1 MCVIAKQGN
10 FINFILESKMKF
22 FFKTLVLVLLFCA
35 KIGGVNS
42 QGILIFEISDVK
54 NRPVSGLSI
63 DVKKDGVLYKNYQ
76 TDASGRLVDMSIP
89 EGDYTYSFD
98 YGDLNVGAFTINK
111 SDWVWIDLDYRT
123 VTITFRDDANTLLE
137 GKKVTIHK
145 LSDDEEKT
153 YVGEKFSDINGVATF
168 VLPKGKYT
176 YTTFRGTETIEVNDE
191 NINSLVTVTSGEI
204 THQTHFCFIKESG
217 EKVEVYAKDI
227 LVTHI
232 APDSLYL
239 FGAVDA
245 YSNTIAYGYY
255 LYNTTENYV
264 SCPAGT
270 YTCKV
275 ETRDYG
281 TVVDTFVVDDNDML
295 VNNIVNIVLPDLP
308 ASSGSQEEEEE
319 DVEGEMGIGEEVTPG
334 TPYSIS
340 VKVLMKSDSITP
352 IAGALC
358 SLLDPIKGLESKYNL
373 SDDYGWAG
381 WYVTPDYAYDVAVL
395 NDTVYGVSVTSDTT
409 LYFYLDE
416 SDFTKV
422 YFDFYYGEEKFD
434 PVSVREIILWNSK
447 DVTRDWSYYPTP
459 MPNGTFSFEKPVLC
473 SRGIFNFIFNISEKD
488 YNQRFRYYFEVTETD
503 SVLRVPIT
511 LTPYYNVEINVLD
524 INGMNFESRQ
534 YVHVESTLIMSDIP
548 TDSLGKYT
556 GRFIEDNYVFS
567 VFGDTQRVELR
578 SDTTL
583 TFKAKASVSQKVLF
597 QFLHDGKLV
606 YPQIM
611 SMNLYDK
618 NGQLYSKTV
627 STHYENYQASGEAW
641 VFSEPTICV
650 PDDYTIEYVLKDY
663 EYNGTY
669 SNKFTIKTPL
679 NPDTTIYIVVPV
691 KRCVTITIKD
701 ANLDLVNGVFGNIYK
716 YGEDGKLLPTT
727 DYDDASHSSLR
738 TNSSGEIRDY
748 LVPGRYQIRI
758 LDIVRDFIVKD
769 YDLNFD
775 IISGTKLYDV
785 KYVVMY
791 EKSKNPGVN
800 ILLDVNKDSAFYS
813 TNYTDDNGI
822 VELFCEAGNYSYYLH
837 YGENNRDTFEVTNDT
852 TIYIYLEDP
861 VIIDSL
867 TILGCACIS
876 HGDSL
881 TLIPDFYPQ
890 NSTVKD
896 LVWSIDNEILARV
909 SSDGVLIANKVVTEG
924 FVKVTATTQDGSG
937 VVAEKFFYV
946 GGEECGV
953 APQLTIGADGLTEI
967 PLTTDSVLLTITLP
981 ADDKFDRFFAY
992 QVSSD
997 TINWETIVPST
1008 TELSKNIFA
1017 LNFKKESY
1025 FRVLSSVSE
1034 ADLAEFL
1041 KNQESG
1047 CGSNQI
1053 SNIVALRLNSLR
1065 PVNWPDSIC
1074 ALDEAITLIADKESV
1089 GTIAEGYALRWFV
1102 KKESATEFEA
1112 IPEFEN
1118 KDTLVLKLDETS
1130 VIRMAIENE
1139 SVVVSEFKQ
1148 SIFVEQA
1155 LSFVLKSDKD
1165 TVCFGDEVQFSA
1177 EVLSGAIGSFL
1188 WNNTETS
1195 SEYNVE
1201 ADSIDYILKAT
1212 SKFGHCPAQSDT
1224 IRLVVDSPIDIVL
1237 QSSKSVI
1244 CENETNEVSLY
1255 IDSKDMSISSL
1266 TWSDGS
1272 TTDTIKVLPTTTS
1285 EYSLTA
1291 TSKYNKCPSVK
1302 KEISIEVKELMSIS
1316 INADKSSVCQTG
1328 NDSIILSVIPTSGVP
1343 TTYVWFDGVE
1353 TADSVRKVKLDASTN
1368 LWAVAKNGV
1377 CQDSEADSFFVQVAK
1392 PAEIELSTSNKIF
1405 EYGADIDLSVDT
1417 SSFVFGPY
1425 SWISVD
1431 EEGNEQILSIT
1442 DELQFSDMPSSS
1454 VTYFVKADNGAC
1466 PIITSGSIVANLVDN
1481 IEIPTVITPHTADG
1495 INDDFM
1501 PGYRTIIYNRYGDVV
1516 SDSDDGWDGMFR
1528 GELADPGVY
1537 IYSLILKDGRE
1548 IKGTIEVFKK

>member
-1 MCVIAKQGN
+1 MIAKKGN
-10 FINFILESKMKF
+10 FINFILEGEMKF
-22 FFKTLVLVLLFCA
+22 FFKALVLVLLFCA
-35 KIGGVNS
+35 KISSVNS

-54 NRPVSGLSI
+54 NKPVSGLSV

-98 YGDLNVGAFTINK
+98 YGDCNTGSFTIKK

-123 VTITFRDDANTLLE
+123 VTITFKDDASTLLE
-137 GKKVTIHK
+137 GKKATIHK
-145 LSDDEEKT
+145 LSDGGEKT
-153 YVGEKFSDINGVATF
+153 YVAEKFSDVNGVATF
-168 VLPKGKYT
+168 VLPKGRYT
-176 YTTFRGTETIEVNDE
+176 YTTFRGTETIDVNDE
-191 NINSLVTVTSGEI
+191 NINSSVIVTSGEI
-204 THQTHFCFIKESG
+204 THQTHFSFVKKSG
-217 EKVEVYAKDI
+217 EKVDVYAKDI

-245 YSNTIAYGYY
+245 HSNVVAHGYY
-255 LYNTTENYV
+255 LYNTTDNYV

-270 YTCKV
+270 YSCTV
-275 ETRDYG
+275 ETKDYG
-281 TVVDTFVVDDNDML
+281 TIVDTFIVDDNDAL
-295 VNNIVNIVLPDLP
+295 VKNIVNIVLPDLP
-308 ASSGSQEEEEE
+308 VVDGSQAETEEE
-319 DVEGEMGIGEEVTPG
+319 DVEEEMGIEDELTPG
-334 TPYSIS
+334 TPYSIN
-340 VKVLMKSDSITP
+340 VKVFMKSDSITP
-352 IAGALC
+352 IPNVLC
-358 SLLDPIKGLESKYNL
+358 SLLDPMKGLESKYNL
-373 SDDYGWAG
+373 TDGSGWAG
-381 WYVTPDYAYDVAVL
+381 WFVTPDYAYDVAVL
-395 NDTVYGVSVTSDTT
+395 NDTIYGVSVTSDTT
-409 LYFYLDE
+409 LYFYLDG
-416 SDFTKV
+416 SDFTEV
-422 YFDFYYGEEKFD
+422 YFDFYYGEEKFE
-434 PVSVREIILWNSK
+434 PISISEVVLWNNK
-447 DVTRDWSYYPTP
+447 DVTRNWSYFPIP
-459 MPNGTFSFEKPVLC
+459 MPDGTFSFKKPVLC
-473 SRGIFNFIFNISEKD
+473 PRGIFNFTFYVSEKG
-488 YNQRFRYYFEVTETD
+488 YNQRYRGFFRVAETD
-503 SVLRVPIT
+503 SLVRVPIT
-511 LTPYYNVEINVLD
+511 LTPYYNVKINVLD
-524 INGMNFESRQ
+524 INGMIFESRQ
-534 YVHVESTLIMSDIP
+534 YVHVESALFMSDIT
-548 TDSLGKYT
+548 TDSLGKYS
-556 GRFIEDNYVFS
+556 GSFLQDDYVFS
-567 VFGDTQRVELR
+567 VLGDTQRVELR

-583 TFKAKASVSQKVLF
+583 TFRAKAPVSQKVLF

-611 SMNLYDK
+611 SMNLYGKDGK
-618 NGQLYSKTV
+618 LYSKTV
-627 STHYENYQASGEAW
+627 STQYENYQASGEAW

-716 YGEDGKLLPTT
+716 YGEDGNLLPTT

-813 TNYTDDNGI
+813 TNYTDDNGV
-822 VELFCEAGNYSYYLH
+822 VELFCESGNYSYYLH
-837 YGENNRDTFEVTNDT
+837 YGENNRDTFVISNDT

-861 VIIDSL
+861 VLIENL
-867 TILGCACIS
+867 NILGCACIS

-881 TLIPDFYPQ
+881 TLTPDFYPQ

-909 SSDGVLIANKVVTEG
+909 TSDGVLIANKVVTEG

-937 VVAEKFFYV
+937 VVSEKFFYV
-946 GGEECGV
+946 GGEKCGV
-953 APQLTIGADGLTEI
+953 APQLSIGSVGLTEI

-981 ADDKFDRFFAY
+981 AEDKFDRVFAY

-1130 VIRMAIENE
+1130 EIRMAIENE

-1148 SIFVEQA
+1148 SIFVEPA
-1155 LSFVLKSDKD
+1155 LSFALKSDKD
-1165 TVCFGDEVQFSA
+1165 TVCFGDDVQFSA

-1195 SEYNVE
+1195 PEYIVE

-1212 SKFGHCPAQSDT
+1212 SMYGHCPAQFDT
-1224 IRLVVDSPIDIVL
+1224 IRLVVDSPIDITL

-1244 CENETNEVSLY
+1244 CETETNEVSLY
-1255 IDSKDMSISSL
+1255 VDSKDMSISSL

-1272 TTDTIKVLPTTTS
+1272 TTDTIKVLPTKS
-1285 EYSLTA
+1285 AEYSLTA
-1291 TSKYNKCPSVK
+1291 LSKYNKCPSVK
-1302 KEISIEVKELMSIS
+1302 KEISVEVKELMSIS
-1316 INADKSSVCQTG
+1316 LDADKSAICQTG
-1328 NDSIILSVIPTSGVP
+1328 NDSITLSVSTSSGLP
-1343 TTYVWFDGVE
+1343 ETYVWFDGVE

-1417 SSFVFGPY
+1417 SSFVYGPF

-1454 VTYFVKADNGAC
+1454 VTYYVKADNGAC
-1466 PIITSGSIVANLVDN
+1466 PIITSGSLVANLVDN

-1516 SDSDDGWDGMFR
+1516 SDSDNGWDGMFR

-1548 IKGTIEVFKK
+1548 VKGTIEVFKK